1 MDKNTSKL
9 KVYLAMLKG
18 GGDSD
23 DEWEVTA
30 AFTTRDNAQAYVDK
44 AIEENSEDDYDP
56 SDDWWIHEL
65 ELK

>member
-30 AFTTRDNAQAYVDK
+30 AFTTRDNAQAYVCLLYT
-44 AIEENSEDDYDP
+44 SP
-56 SDDWWIHEL
+56 SPRD
-65 ELK
+65 